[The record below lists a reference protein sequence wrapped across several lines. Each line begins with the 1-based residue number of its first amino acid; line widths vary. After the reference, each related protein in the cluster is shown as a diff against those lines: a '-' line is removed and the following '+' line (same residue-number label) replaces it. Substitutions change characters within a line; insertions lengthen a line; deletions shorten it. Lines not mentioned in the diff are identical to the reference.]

1 MTHPTAFRFSC
12 SLLLITFVVL
22 EWHTVVRGELP
33 TVAAVLETRPSFGDD
48 DGGNA
53 DADDPA
59 IWVHPKDATK
69 SLVVSTLKEGGLDV
83 YDLTGGLVQHV
94 APDAAGPGLVL
105 NSARYNNVDL
115 IYGFKLQNQKV
126 DLAVVSDRYNDMVRF
141 FAIDPEGAA
150 AGDPLTEI
158 TAPGLP
164 WIWVDTPEELEE
176 ANTTYGLAVTQAD
189 PNGKQAFAFVSRSA
203 FTSVAKL
210 RLYATDDGRVGFEV
224 VETFDLPETFAL
236 PGGGTWN
243 ACHDDDGELSQ
254 VEGMVVDD
262 YSGILYLGQEQVG
275 WWATSVSQ
283 PAADLSL
290 VDRVRE
296 FGVPYDRVFDE
307 EEEEFACEFD
317 YSQDPGLGSPHLT
330 ADVEGLTIY
339 KSGPGTGYLLV
350 SSQGSSEFLVYDRE
364 TLEHIGNF
372 LVGGGI
378 VDSVEE
384 SDGMHVVNVNLGGEF
399 TQGLLVAHDGGNIP
413 DVLDEDGEER
423 DNTNFK
429 FVRWADVAHAMGLD
443 IDTTDRVRKR
453 K

>member
-1 MTHPTAFRFSC
+1 MPQSIRRAC
-12 SLLLITFVVL
+12 SLLLVTFVAL
-22 EWHTVVRGELP
+22 QWHTVVRGELP
-33 TVAAVLETRPSFGDD
+33 IVAAVLETRPSLDD
-48 DGGNA
+48 A

-83 YDLTGGLVQHV
+83 YELSGSLVQHV
-94 APDAAGPGLVL
+94 APDAAAPGLVL

-115 IYGFKLQNQKV
+115 IYGFKVGTAKV
-126 DLAVVSDRYNDMVRF
+126 DLAVTSDRYNDMVRV
-141 FAIDPEGAA
+141 FAIDPDAA
-150 AGDPLTEI
+150 EAGGDPLTEI
-158 TAPGLP
+158 TAPGQP
-164 WIWVDTPEELEE
+164 WIFVDTPEELDE
-176 ANTTYGLAVTQAD
+176 ANTAYGLAVTQTD
-189 PNGKQAFAFVSRSA
+189 PNGKHAFAFVSRSA

-210 RLYATDDGRVGFEV
+210 RLFATPAGRVGYEV
-224 VETFDLPETFAL
+224 VETFDLPEEFAL

-262 YSGILYLGQEQVG
+262 FSGILYLGQEQVG
-275 WWATSVSQ
+275 WWATSVSK

-296 FGVPYDRVFDE
+296 FGVPYARVWDE
-307 EEEEFACEFD
+307 DEQEFSCEFD
-317 YSQDPGLGSPHLT
+317 YARSPGVGSDHLT

-364 TLEHIGNF
+364 TLEHLGNF
-372 LVGGGI
+372 LVGDGG

-384 SDGMHVVNVNLGGEF
+384 SDGMHVVNVNLGGAF
-399 TQGLLVAHDGGNIP
+399 TQGLLVTHDGSNTP
-413 DVLDEDGEER
+413 EVLDDEGEEL

-429 FVRWADVAHAMGLD
+429 FVRWADVAQAMGLD

-453 K
+453 KQ